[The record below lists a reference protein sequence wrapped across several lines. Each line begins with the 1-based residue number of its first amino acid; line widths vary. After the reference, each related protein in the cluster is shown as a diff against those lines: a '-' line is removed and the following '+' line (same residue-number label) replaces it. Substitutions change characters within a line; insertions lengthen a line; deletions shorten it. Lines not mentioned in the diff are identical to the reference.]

1 MERTRAAD
9 GGAGSEATAGWP
21 WPDAAPLFAS
31 GTDAL
36 AALLRWG
43 AARHGWSR
51 VWLPSYYCPDVPAAL
66 RAHVPG
72 IDLHAY
78 ADHDLWAPPG
88 PASATLAPGD
98 VVTLA
103 NQLGVRRR
111 PGIGGIRGAGAVV
124 VEDHSH
130 DLGSDWAHTSD
141 ADYAF
146 ASLRKTLPIP
156 DGGVVWS
163 PRGVELPAEPVT
175 ATGGAGAEALATAI
189 RARQRLA
196 GSATS
201 GRLPFRALARIAA
214 AGSVGAGP
222 AAATWPPGSPQRH
235 GISPVSRALLPGMP
249 LQAWRA
255 RRRANIELLA
265 DAIATPSQARL
276 LAAPEGGVAF
286 ALTLVFDT
294 SEARAEAQRA
304 LAARA
309 VVPTVLWPLHPSR
322 DLGAGQAD
330 ADLSGRILSVHADQ
344 RFGEADMHELAAI
357 LRDALREA

>member
-9 GGAGSEATAGWP
+9 GTGSEATAGWP

-43 AARHGWSR
+43 AAQRGWSR

-66 RAHVPG
+66 RAHVTG
-72 IDLHAY
+72 LELHAY
-78 ADHDLWAPPG
+78 PDHDLWAPPG
-88 PASATLAPGD
+88 PASAALAPGD
-98 VVTLA
+98 VVVVA

-111 PGIGGIRGAGAVV
+111 PGNQGIRGAGAVV

-156 DGGVVWS
+156 DGGVAWS
-163 PRGVELPAEPVT
+163 PRGLELPAEPV
-175 ATGGAGAEALATAI
+175 AARGGPAAEALATAI

-196 GSATS
+196 GSAAS

-214 AGSVGAGP
+214 AGAVDAGP
-222 AAATWPPGSPQRH
+222 AAGTRPPGSSKRS
-235 GISPVSRALLPGMP
+235 GISPVSRALLSAMP
-249 LQAWRA
+249 LQAWRE
-255 RRRANIELLA
+255 RRRLNVAILAAAVEPPSRARILLA
-265 DAIATPSQARL
+265 PA
-276 LAAPEGGVAF
+276 GGVAF

-294 SEARAEAQRA
+294 SEARAEAQQA

-330 ADLSGRILSVHADQ
+330 ADLSRRILSIHADQ
-344 RFGEADMHELAAI
+344 RFGEADMVALAAI
-357 LRDALREA
+357 LRDALRDA